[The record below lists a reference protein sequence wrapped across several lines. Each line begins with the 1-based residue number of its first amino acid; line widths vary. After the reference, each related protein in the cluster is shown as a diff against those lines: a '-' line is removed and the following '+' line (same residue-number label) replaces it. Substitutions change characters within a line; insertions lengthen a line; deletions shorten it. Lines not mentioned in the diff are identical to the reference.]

1 VILTEPRDR
10 PTSARIRARATLDEL
25 LHRAAL
31 RRPDAIAL
39 VDPPDRERVTDGKP
53 RRLTYAQADR
63 MVSAIAG
70 RLRRM
75 GLRSDVLVGIQMA
88 NTVESVLTLLG
99 VLRAGLIAMPLPL
112 LWRRAEAVAALSRVG
127 AHALIVSGRIGAVD
141 HYDLAMQIAVE
152 IFPVRY
158 VCGFG
163 ERTPDG
169 VVSFD
174 DLYTADTLDPL
185 PSLAEDRAPEPG
197 AHVAVVTWDVSAEG
211 PIPVARSH
219 AEVIAGGL
227 AVLLEARLPQ
237 DVIVLSPLTMSSFAG
252 LAAAVMPW
260 LLLGGTLV
268 LHQPFDPETLLAQLE
283 TDRID
288 TILVPGPL
296 ATTLA
301 ENGLLVAESLA
312 SVIAIWRGP
321 ERLAR
326 ARPWRES
333 TARMVDVQVFGE
345 TGVVAAARGPGGRP
359 SPTPFGVVF
368 APRGPKGTVVAAEI
382 ATTPIGTVALR
393 GPMVPRAAFPPGAER
408 SGLPHFKI
416 AGSGFVDTGYACHPD
431 SMLVTAPP
439 PGIVGIGGY
448 RFVLEELRDIV
459 SSVDS
464 SATLAALP
472 DALSGARLA
481 GDAPDRAAVRAE
493 LARLGAPALVAGA
506 FRERPRAA

>member
-39 VDPPDRERVTDGKP
+39 VDPPDRERFTDGKP

-75 GLRSDVLVGIQMA
+75 GLRSDVLVGIQIA

-127 AHALIVSGRIGAVD
+127 AHALIVSGRIGTVD

-152 IFPVRY
+152 IFPIRF

-163 ERTPDG
+163 ATAPDG

-174 DLYTADTLDPL
+174 DLYSADTLDPL
-185 PSLAEDRAPEPG
+185 PSLEEERAPEPG
-197 AHVAVVTWDVSAEG
+197 AHLAVVTWDVSAEG

-219 AEVIAGGL
+219 AELIAGGL

-237 DVIVLSPLTMSSFAG
+237 DAVVLSPITLSSFAG
-252 LAAAVMPW
+252 LAAAVLPW

-268 LHQPFDPETLLAQLE
+268 LHQPFDPESLLAQLE
-283 TDRID
+283 TERID
-288 TILVPGPL
+288 TIIVPGPL
-296 ATTLA
+296 AAALA
-301 ENGLLVAESLA
+301 ESGHLAAESLA
-312 SVIAIWRGP
+312 SVIAMWRGP

-326 ARPWRES
+326 MPAWRES
-333 TARMVDVQVFGE
+333 AARLVDVQVFGE
-345 TGVVAAARGPGGRP
+345 TGIVAAVRGLGGRP

-368 APRGPKGTVVAAEI
+368 ALRGQKGTVVAAEI
-382 ATTPIGTVALR
+382 AQTPIGTVALR

-416 AGSGFVDTGYACHPD
+416 AGNGFVDTGYACQPD
-431 SMLVTAPP
+431 GMVVTAPP

-448 RFVLEELRDIV
+448 RFVLEELQEIV

-464 SATLAALP
+464 IGTLAALP
-472 DALSGARLA
+472 DALAGARLA
-481 GDAPDRAAVRAE
+481 GDAPDRAAVRAA
-493 LARLGAPALVAGA
+493 LARLGAPALVVGA
-506 FRERPRAA
+506 FREHPRAA